1 MTVYVLR
8 RVGLFLAALF
18 VTTIIVFVALRVLPG
33 DVAQVIGGI
42 NATPEQLAEIR
53 VRYGLDQPIVAQYF
67 SWLGGLLRLDLGQ
80 SLITGSSIQGQ
91 IVEKLAVTLPLCVL
105 GIVVAIAI
113 GVPLGILAAVRHDT
127 ALGRVVEYVAQ
138 AAAAVPVLWTGLLL
152 ILLFGRGIGLVG
164 ILPSQGFPRDGWANP
179 GAALLSLIL
188 PALTIGIVEGAVIL
202 RFTRSSVLDAVNQD
216 YIRTAMSRGL
226 SREQAAIQHAV
237 PNASLAVLSV
247 IGLQAAS
254 LIGGAVVIEALF
266 SLPGLG
272 TKLVNDVGNR
282 DLISV
287 QGIVVV
293 LTGLVLLVG
302 LAIDIAHRVI
312 DPRQRRVAS

>member
-113 GVPLGILAAVRHDT
+113 GVPLGTLAAVRHDT

-226 SREQAAIQHAV
+226 SRDQAAIQHAV